1 MSQPSGSGECYLLL
15 ALPFPVRPVFPVFP
29 SHALTLEIVD
39 AVYLISQWVRRVHTE
54 RSTVSPN
61 RRLWHFMLET
71 TKNPILES
79 LTGTDSTISVFYSY
93 TSPVTC
99 SLVMRRNMTDFGVLC
114 GATALVSP
122 LNPSIH
128 LMILFSS
135 LAFNLVQAEQRAM
148 NDFVDCSS
156 LKTRLY
162 GITAR
167 RRVEDI
173 QSMTIRHLSNYVEVL
188 LISFV
193 YL

>member
-15 ALPFPVRPVFPVFP
+15 ALPLPVHPVFP

-39 AVYLISQWVRRVHTE
+39 AVYLISQWVRRVHAE

-61 RRLWHFMLET
+61 RHLWHFMHET

-122 LNPSIH
+122 LNPPIH

-135 LAFNLVQAEQRAM
+135 LALPR
-148 NDFVDCSS
+148 S
-156 LKTRLY
+156 
-162 GITAR
+162 G
-167 RRVEDI
+167 
-173 QSMTIRHLSNYVEVL
+173 
-188 LISFV
+188 
-193 YL
+193 